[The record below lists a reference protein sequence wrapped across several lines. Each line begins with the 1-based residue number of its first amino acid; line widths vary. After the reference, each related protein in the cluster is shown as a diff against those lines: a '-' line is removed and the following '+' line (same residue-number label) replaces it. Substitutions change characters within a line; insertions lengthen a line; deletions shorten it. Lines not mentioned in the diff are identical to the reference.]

1 MIFFRS
7 DYSTGTHPNILN
19 ALTQTNEEHTD
30 GYGEDIF
37 CENAVAVIKK
47 RIGKPDADIHFMVG
61 GTPVNL
67 TATAAFLRPHEA
79 VIAPKTG
86 HVYVHETGA
95 LEATGHKVIP
105 IITED
110 GKLRPEHIEYTM
122 VEHEDEHMVLP
133 KMIYISN
140 STEIGTIYSKAE
152 LLALRES
159 CDRHGLIFYM
169 DGARLGS
176 ALTSS
181 RNDLTIEE
189 IAAIVDAFYIG
200 GTKNGALFGEAL
212 VILNDSLKENFRF
225 IMKQRGGLLA
235 KGRLLGIQFQEL
247 FKDDLFFDLAAHANK
262 MADILRN
269 GLINNGIEF
278 EIDSPSNQI
287 FPVFENQKIADL
299 EKDFFF
305 YRWHPIDHERTSIRL
320 VTSFMSKEEEVNAF
334 LDAACEK

>member
-7 DYSTGTHPNILN
+7 DYSTGAHPHILR
-19 ALTQTNEEHTD
+19 ALEETNNEHTD
-30 GYGEDIF
+30 GYGEDVF
-37 CENAVAVIKK
+37 CEEAANVIKEK
-47 RIGKPDADIHFMVG
+47 IGRLDADVHFMIG
-61 GTPVNL
+61 GTPANL
-67 TATAAFLRPHEA
+67 ISTSAFLRPHEA

-110 GKLRPEHIEYTM
+110 GKLRPEHIEHTII
-122 VEHEDEHMVLP
+122 EHEDEHMVLP

-140 STEIGTIYSKAE
+140 TTEIGTIYTKE
-152 LLALRES
+152 EILALRES
-159 CDRHGLIFYM
+159 CDKHGLIFYM

-181 RNDLTIEE
+181 KNDLTLEDIAE
-189 IAAIVDAFYIG
+189 ITDAFYIG

-212 VILNDSLKENFRF
+212 IILKESLKKDFRF

-235 KGRLLGIQFQEL
+235 KGRLLGVQFREL
-247 FKDDLFFDLAAHANK
+247 FRDDLYFDLASHANK
-262 MADILRN
+262 MADMLRD
-269 GLINNGIEF
+269 GLTAKGINF

-287 FPVFENQKIADL
+287 FPIFTNSEIDEL
-299 EKDFFF
+299 ESDFFF
-305 YRWHPIDHERTSIRL
+305 YRWHPIDDERTSIRL
-320 VTSFMSKEEEVNAF
+320 VTSFSTTEEDVTAF
-334 LDAACEK
+334 LNRI

>member
-7 DYSTGTHPNILN
+7 DYSTGAHPAILE
-19 ALTQTNEEHTD
+19 AIARTNDVHTD
-30 GYGEDIF
+30 GYGEDIY
-37 CENAVAVIKK
+37 CEEAADVIRK
-47 RIGKPDADIHFMVG
+47 RIGRPDADIHFMVG
-61 GTPVNL
+61 GTPANL

-105 IITED
+105 IITDD
-110 GKLRPEHIEYTM
+110 GKLRPEHIDHTI

-140 STEIGTIYSKAE
+140 STEIGTIYTKAE
-152 LLALRES
+152 LLALKES
-159 CDRHGLIFYM
+159 CEKYGLIFYM

-181 RNDLTIEE
+181 ANDLTIED
-189 IAAIVDAFYIG
+189 IAGIADAFYIG

-212 VILNDSLKENFRF
+212 VILKESLKADFRF

-235 KGRLLGIQFQEL
+235 KGRLLGIQFMEL
-247 FKDDLFFDLAAHANK
+247 FRDDLFFKLAARSNR
-262 MADILRN
+262 MADILRD
-269 GLINNGIEF
+269 GLIEKGITF
-278 EIDSPSNQI
+278 EIESPSNQI
-287 FPVFENQKIADL
+287 FPIFENPTIDEL

-305 YRWHPIDHERTSIRL
+305 YRWHPIDEDRTSIRL
-320 VTSFMSKEEEVNAF
+320 VTSFMTTEEDVLSF
-334 LDAACEK
+334 LDRV